1 MSACYNVNMLKV
13 SVLIPIWNVEKYIE
27 RCLRSVFEQTIA
39 DQAEFILVND
49 CSPDNSMKIA
59 ETVIND
65 YPHLKNQIKVINH
78 ETNRG
83 SAAARDTLLKNAAG
97 KYFIFVDSDDWV
109 EPNYLEE
116 LLNAAER
123 EDADVV
129 GCNVIAEWSDHS
141 QIFKIMLPDNPRTCI
156 RMGLEGGIFSGVVW
170 NKIFKREVFSL
181 HSDHQWLIEGAD
193 IGEDL
198 FFNIQFFIYAKKIV
212 YLDKELYHYNFI
224 NQNSL
229 SPYQYYSLK
238 RFYSEVKIN
247 DEIKSFFQKKN
258 FQLIKRWR
266 PLPIISTVVHIT
278 GLSIGVIFS
287 RTVKCPGAV
296 EPALGIKMLLVQ
308 SIVPTSHAEIQHNSI
323 KTRIVDIVHRI
334 MPFIIIRI
342 GENGNTLLLQIG
354 LTGSGLSGL
363 PRLVQR
369 WHQHRRQNRNDR
381 NHNQELYQCE
391 T

>member
-212 YLDKELYHYNFI
+212 YLDKELYHYNFT

-258 FQLIKRWR
+258 CLEEFREDIEIRKASIKM
-266 PLPIISTVVHIT
+266 T
-278 GLSIGVIFS
+278 GLFLLKPQDRRQIYSLY
-287 RTVKCPGAV
+287 PG
-296 EPALGIKMLLVQ
+296 LYK
-308 SIVPTSHAEIQHNSI
+308 SI
-323 KTRIVDIVHRI
+323 KIK
-334 MPFIIIRI
+334 
-342 GENGNTLLLQIG
+342 NLQTLYRKTQLFLCDCRLYG
-354 LTGSGLSGL
+354 LVNLIL
-363 PRLVQR
+363 NVKNAVNRL
-369 WHQHRRQNRNDR
+369 RR
-381 NHNQELYQCE
+381 
-391 T
+391 